1 MLKLLGG
8 TGMGWLGLA
17 AATLGLVSV
26 AGAETLTVGV
36 YGIPKALG
44 NPYSSTSISES
55 YTWSAIFDA
64 LTEVDAEANVRP
76 ALATEWHALDELTWR
91 FTLRPDVKFS
101 NGEAFNADAV
111 VNAVDYLTSDE
122 AAGES
127 MARELSPLIG
137 ATAISDLEVEITT
150 RQPTLILPAML
161 AAMRIV
167 APQAWRELGP
177 IGFARAP
184 VGTGAFQVKK
194 WSAAK
199 VSLVANPNA
208 WRPPAVE
215 RLDIFEVLD
224 PAARLQ
230 GVQSGRLDIAIALA
244 GDDVEVLEQTGAAAY
259 IGPGSGVVGM
269 SFVTVKDGPIAD
281 PRVRQALNYAVNKQ
295 LIVDV
300 LLGGNTRVATQ
311 AAPHYVQ
318 GHDPDLK
325 GFPYNPE
332 KAKAL
337 LAEAGYPD
345 GFAFVSEVVLGGSTS
360 AVAVYSYLVQQLAN
374 VGVEM
379 EVRGI
384 PIAQLISRAVGGGFE
399 GGAFGMEFDFKP
411 TMDAMRA
418 IPMHSCQRAVP
429 WHCDKT
435 IMPTIEAA
443 QREFDPETRLRLLRE
458 IMQRY
463 QDDPPMLFL
472 FESVHFD
479 GLSRRVENYNPAN
492 RIVNYHS
499 IRLR

>member
-1 MLKLLGG
+1 
-8 TGMGWLGLA
+8 
-17 AATLGLVSV
+17 
-26 AGAETLTVGV
+26 
-36 YGIPKALG
+36 
-44 NPYSSTSISES
+44 
-55 YTWSAIFDA
+55 
-64 LTEVDAEANVRP
+64 
-76 ALATEWHALDELTWR
+76 
-91 FTLRPDVKFS
+91 
-101 NGEAFNADAV
+101 
-111 VNAVDYLTSDE
+111 
-122 AAGES
+122 
-127 MARELSPLIG
+127 
-137 ATAISDLEVEITT
+137 
-150 RQPTLILPAML
+150 
-161 AAMRIV
+161 
-167 APQAWRELGP
+167 
-177 IGFARAP
+177 
-184 VGTGAFQVKK
+184 
-194 WSAAK
+194 
-199 VSLVANPNA
+199 LVANPNA